1 MDKKITLLS
10 ALLLASSV
18 QAQNA
23 QTDFLWETAVKNQD
37 KTVLET
43 EDGIT
48 VTVTDLSNSVN
59 VSSCRNCLG
68 TNGKFISSNSS
79 EVLFTFSEPVFIN
92 SIFTTLED
100 KSLNREEDFSR
111 RSEENL
117 NSGSVFTF
125 EANEDFKSVTLNGP
139 SLVTLNWKQV
149 TSLIVKSENTPFG
162 FDDLRINGIIPSTV
176 TKVSDDTGISD
187 TDRVTSDQ
195 TLKIYGK
202 AEPYHNVDVILD
214 ENKIGEAQSNDQ
226 GEWVFDY
233 TGVTLAEGEYLYPL
247 N

>member
-139 SLVTLNWKQV
+139 SLVTLKPV
-149 TSLIVKSENTPFG
+149 DTSLETADTTPNSV
-162 FDDLRINGIIPSTV
+162 DISILLQQELHLYNQIP
-176 TKVSDDTGISD
+176 I
-187 TDRVTSDQ
+187 
-195 TLKIYGK
+195 
-202 AEPYHNVDVILD
+202 HLD
-214 ENKIGEAQSNDQ
+214 H
-226 GEWVFDY
+226 
-233 TGVTLAEGEYLYPL
+233 
-247 N
+247 